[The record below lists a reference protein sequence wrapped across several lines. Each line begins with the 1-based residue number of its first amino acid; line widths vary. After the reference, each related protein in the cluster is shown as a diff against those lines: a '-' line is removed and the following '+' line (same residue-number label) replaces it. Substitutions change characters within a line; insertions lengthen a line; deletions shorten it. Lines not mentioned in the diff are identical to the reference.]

1 MHLTCEIRTIEGTT
15 LGVLLLEPKTFKS
28 GKTGYFGQ
36 AKLTLGSQRYQAQAQ
51 LVGIESKPKSD
62 VGDSG
67 DVEAGTTEVEG

>member
-36 AKLTLGSQRYQAQAQ
+36 VKLTLGSQRFQCQAQMVA
-51 LVGIESKPKSD
+51 IASK
-62 VGDSG
+62 GSG
-67 DVEAGTTEVEG
+67 RVAVEE

>member
-36 AKLTLGSQRYQAQAQ
+36 SKLTLGSQRFQSQCQ
-51 LVGIESKPKSD
+51 LVGIESKSK
-62 VGDSG
+62 GG
-67 DVEAGTTEVEG
+67 AAETETGAEG